1 MGTQT
6 GGMSTRPRKIVMLPL
21 MPGRA
26 SLVTAAPQLSLTS
39 QIDSSSDE
47 THLNDQSNCG
57 YALLSSIQN
66 GDNGWIIDSEA
77 TDHMKFNSEDFIEVT
92 QPRRTDIANANGV
105 TYPVTGAGIVA
116 LSPSLSLSNTL
127 LVPSLLNK
135 LMSVGQ
141 VAEELNCVALMYPIF
156 CLLQDILTK

>member
-1 MGTQT
+1 M
-6 GGMSTRPRKIVMLPL
+6 
-21 MPGRA
+21 
-26 SLVTAAPQLSLTS
+26 
-39 QIDSSSDE
+39 
-47 THLNDQSNCG
+47 
-57 YALLSSIQN
+57 
-66 GDNGWIIDSEA
+66 
-77 TDHMKFNSEDFIEVT
+77 
-92 QPRRTDIANANGV
+92 NANGV
-105 TYPVTGAGIVA
+105 TYPVTWAGIVV

>member
-6 GGMSTRPRKIVMLPL
+6 GGMSTRPGKIVMLPL

-77 TDHMKFNSEDFIEVT
+77 TDHMKFNLEDFIEVT